1 MEIRAAENFCD
12 PREGDRELRQRSRG
26 DRGRPGPLGWRWYRR
41 VYGLDNVQAGE
52 MVEFENGVRGICR
65 CQSQIG
71 DAAQALQ
78 RDGLIDY
85 RRGTMQILNRRGLE
99 EASCEC
105 YAAIKE
111 SFNDSLIPF
120 PHAVFETTYGRQ

>member
-71 DAAQALQ
+71 DACGTGAAKGWSHRLSPGDDANPQSS
-78 RDGLIDY
+78 RP
-85 RRGTMQILNRRGLE
+85 RRGVMRVLR
-99 EASCEC
+99 C
-105 YAAIKE
+105 
-111 SFNDSLIPF
+111 
-120 PHAVFETTYGRQ
+120 H